1 MNQERFFCEG
11 RVCLWS
17 IHTVEAEETVK
28 FVVIKLAGI
37 GKKRGKSDC
46 VGRHPNCRHPINR
59 GRPLLAPSHVC
70 LRVFAAAV
78 RWCTQTALTT
88 KPSAHIYVQPSE

>member
-37 GKKRGKSDC
+37 GKKRGKSDQ
-46 VGRHPNCRHPINR
+46 RRSTSK
-59 GRPLLAPSHVC
+59 L
-70 LRVFAAAV
+70 
-78 RWCTQTALTT
+78 
-88 KPSAHIYVQPSE
+88 SASY